1 MRSGRLG
8 VTLCCSLS
16 ESRYEE
22 LIEIL
27 VPNLIQNSPVNSR
40 LSYYNNVGLAYGQM
54 SNGTIDIG
62 AKVDS
67 GQERFFIFPNVATH
81 NGSFSVNYLF
91 PGSGSYQVLSRINS
105 KGFLTLGS
113 FSIFVPIQV
122 GVTTSTSNVS
132 LLVFA
137 ASIAGIIGILTVVA
151 LKYIKR
157 KRCGDE

>member
-40 LSYYNNVGLAYGQM
+40 LSYYNNVGLAYGHM

-62 AKVDS
+62 AKVTVDKKD
-67 GQERFFIFPNVATH
+67 
-81 NGSFSVNYLF
+81 FSYPPML
-91 PGSGSYQVLSRINS
+91 Q
-105 KGFLTLGS
+105 
-113 FSIFVPIQV
+113 PIMV
-122 GVTTSTSNVS
+122 VS
-132 LLVFA
+132 L
-137 ASIAGIIGILTVVA
+137 
-151 LKYIKR
+151 
-157 KRCGDE
+157 